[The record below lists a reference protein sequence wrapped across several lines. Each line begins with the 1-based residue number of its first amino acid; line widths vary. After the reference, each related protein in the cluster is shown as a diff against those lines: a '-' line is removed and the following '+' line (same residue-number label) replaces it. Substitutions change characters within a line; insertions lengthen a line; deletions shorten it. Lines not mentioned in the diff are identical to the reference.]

1 MFVQVQNVPD
11 IYHSTAANKPLLLVY
26 QESLRI
32 KGMKTNMG
40 KLDKILRFLL
50 ALAVALLVYY
60 DVLQGPLSYVLMTV
74 AVIFFLTS
82 LTGFCPLYGLLGI
95 SSGKSKK
102 K

>member
-1 MFVQVQNVPD
+1 
-11 IYHSTAANKPLLLVY
+11 
-26 QESLRI
+26 
-32 KGMKTNMG
+32 MKTNMG